1 MAEVERLKLKR
12 EVMLKLIKALIDGE
26 ELEKVSEI
34 VSMDPNLSL
43 RLLKFINSPY
53 FGLSKEITSIV
64 QAVAYLGYQ
73 NLKDYIFVLLTSSLL
88 KSADRDEIRN
98 ILKQAFAMKYV
109 AEKLLPAHVDEA
121 FMVGLLAPVL
131 KEVDVD
137 ELKKILQ
144 KAGVSDNIIMGLL
157 DEGSSLYRIKEFTKK
172 LLDFCERVA
181 RNEQVD
187 LKDTEGLTFSDIDD
201 ICKKATKEAESLIS
215 AL

>member
-53 FGLSKEITSIV
+53 FGLRKEITSIV

-88 KSADRDEIRN
+88 KSADKDEIAK
-98 ILKQAFAMKYV
+98 ILKQAFAMRYV
-109 AEKLLPAHVDEA
+109 AEKLIPAHADEA
-121 FMVGLLAPVL
+121 FMVGLLDPVL
-131 KEVDVD
+131 KEVD
-137 ELKKILQ
+137 EAEIKKILQ
-144 KAGVSDNIIMGLL
+144 KAGVSDNIVMGLL
-157 DEGSSLYRIKEFTKK
+157 DEDSSLYRIKEFTKK
-172 LLDFCERVA
+172 ILSFCEKVS
-181 RNEQVD
+181 RNEQAD
-187 LKDTEGLTFSDIDD
+187 LKDTEGLSFSEIDE
-201 ICKKATKEAESLIS
+201 ICKRAEKDAKALVS